1 MEEVFKVA
9 AADVACL
16 DDDDKRSA
24 AAVSGETGRDGPMAE
39 VVTATAATGT
49 S

>member
-1 MEEVFKVA
+1 MEEVFKEA

-24 AAVSGETGRDGPMAE
+24 AAVGGGDGRGGPMAD
-39 VVTATAATGT
+39 G
-49 S
+49 

>member
-1 MEEVFKVA
+1 MEEVFKEA

-24 AAVSGETGRDGPMAE
+24 AAVGGESGRGGPMAD
-39 VVTATAATGT
+39 G
-49 S
+49 